1 MARIDGIIV
10 SCAWAQQH
18 PTLYCGRQAGSQ
30 TEILSVSLDSGR
42 TQTLGSLDGLRD
54 IRRVS
59 ADDRLL
65 ITTKAG
71 ELGVGFQWEVG
82 TEREIKVLNPVQ
94 TSADG
99 RWIYSSQTRNSEN
112 RRQIGIRP
120 TSGGD
125 DDWKPAVY
133 PRIDANL
140 FTAQLTPDGNW
151 LIYRDKDTGG
161 KDGLYRVSTT
171 NGEPERLGDYPS
183 DRLDFNRW
191 PPISPDGRHI
201 IVSVRSPQ
209 DQSAI
214 WAFDLPKRSP
224 APAKSGAKPST
235 K

>member
-1 MARIDGIIV
+1 MG
-10 SCAWAQQH
+10 
-18 PTLYCGRQAGSQ
+18 Y
-30 TEILSVSLDSGR
+30 
-42 TQTLGSLDGLRD
+42 
-54 IRRVS
+54 
-59 ADDRLL
+59 
-65 ITTKAG
+65 
-71 ELGVGFQWEVG
+71 QWEVG

-94 TSADG
+94 TSSDG
-99 RWIYSSQTRNSEN
+99 RRVYSSLTRNSNN

-125 DDWKPAVY
+125 DDWRPAVY

-183 DRLDFNRW
+183 DQPDFNRW
-191 PPISPDGRHI
+191 PPVSPDGRHI
-201 IVSVRSPQ
+201 IVSFRPPQ
-209 DQSAI
+209 DQSEI
-214 WAFDLPKRSP
+214 WALDQNVPKRSP
-224 APAKSGAKPST
+224 APAKSGANPST